1 MEGVDTMPSDLSFIC
16 IDDQKTYDSLRTY
29 DETETK
35 KQTNKTRKLTK
46 EKRNP
51 AVFARWNP
59 ERGEKGKLEIVKRYS
74 LNDEDQDENLKMAKS
89 ACIELSI
96 MKHLREANAFACC
109 AELYGSRLINRENDE
124 ELCDYEVK
132 ELLEDVKKACNHS
145 RKKKKD
151 QEQYWKTF
159 EEIAKK
165 VKEIEITMEYGVSL
179 KRFVEQA
186 QKEKVPIVD
195 AQQKIRMLFEALKVL
210 QHLGIMHQDIKPDN
224 VILVQ
229 RDAKIV
235 PVFIDFDVSSF
246 FDNEG
251 KPYVY
256 HEGSTPRYQSPEQA
270 GELKYDNNAVENDEQ
285 RVTRATDVYSM
296 AVAACELLD
305 PSFPNSIK
313 ERETMLREFARKD
326 ELHGLLAQ
334 ALRFIPEERPTV
346 ENIVRKLMEFC
357 GEIPVEE
364 VVKTGGAH
372 NSFDDTPSPMTK
384 TFEFKDTIG
393 AILLAVVAI
402 AIIVGGVKVFNIAF
416 LQLSSPTESV
426 SENGVNAT
434 DFSEYNAT
442 ETHFHHESE
451 KQNSDPSEKNTSANE
466 PSDPA
471 IVTSSEPT
479 EPTTDT
485 SATTATTTSRPVQTT
500 QSSYIP
506 SPPPTTPHHTES
518 AVTPSETHPP
528 ETTFATTTTPGVG
541 VENDFEYSLVN
552 GQEAVLTRYIGS
564 QTEVVIPS
572 TLGGLPV
579 AEIGASA
586 FENNAALTRIEFPS
600 SLTTIGDRAFAGCT
614 NLLMTDVAI
623 PMKLTRIGNC
633 AFQNSA
639 NGIVKLP
646 SNTSM
651 TEIGERAFYE
661 CCATTIVLYNIQTIH
676 NEAFA
681 ECNNLDT
688 VYLPISL
695 KTVGNDVFF
704 GKDTNPDMPVLSF
717 FGNNNTWLELNF
729 TDQDPEGNSED
740 RNRIWQYFE
749 TMRAERENEISQ
761 NGSSN
766 IRPVLQFNSKYY
778 E

>member
-1 MEGVDTMPSDLSFIC
+1 MEGVDVMPSDLSFIC
-16 IDDQKTYDSLRTY
+16 IDDQKTYDTLRTY

-35 KQTNKTRKLTK
+35 KQTNKIRKLTK

-109 AELYGSRLINRENDE
+109 AELYGSRLISRENDE

-145 RKKKKD
+145 RKKQKD

-210 QHLGIMHQDIKPDN
+210 QHLEIMHQDIKPDN

-270 GELKYDNNAVENDEQ
+270 GKLKYDNNAVENDEQ

-305 PSFPNSIK
+305 PSFPNSIE
-313 ERETMLREFARKD
+313 EREPMLRKFARKD

-357 GEIPVEE
+357 GEIPVLDGVQEIAE
-364 VVKTGGAH
+364 SSGFFGKLIKWIK
-372 NSFDDTPSPMTK
+372 NL
-384 TFEFKDTIG
+384 FKPN
-393 AILLAVVAI
+393 
-402 AIIVGGVKVFNIAF
+402 GVKVTVIKIRDIIINNSGAVLLGIVGIVVFALVVVLAMVIIA
-416 LQLSSPTESV
+416 
-426 SENGVNAT
+426 
-434 DFSEYNAT
+434 
-442 ETHFHHESE
+442 
-451 KQNSDPSEKNTSANE
+451 KQPANPIYVPVPPVTNQPPSTSYQ
-466 PSDPA
+466 
-471 IVTSSEPT
+471 ITTTSSETVLTLPLT
-479 EPTTDT
+479 TTPTTVPSET
-485 SATTATTTSRPVQTT
+485 LQTTTTTLAATTTSRPFQTERT
-500 QSSYIP
+500 YTPPPSTDPQSSER
-506 SPPPTTPHHTES
+506 TE
-518 AVTPSETHPP
+518 PP
-528 ETTFATTTTPGVG
+528 ETTTVTLTEPPTNPTTTTTKAATTTTTTAGVG
-541 VENDFEYSLVN
+541 VENGFAYSLEN
-552 GQEAVLTRYIGS
+552 GTATITGYQGTV
-564 QTEVVIPS
+564 TEVVIPEYVA
-572 TLGGLPV
+572 GVPV
-579 AEIGASA
+579 YAIGANA
-586 FENNAALTRIEFPS
+586 FANTEIASVELLAGVQRIEAE
-600 SLTTIGDRAFAGCT
+600 AFRGCT
-614 NLLMTDVAI
+614 YLQQVI
-623 PMKLTRIGNC
+623 
-633 AFQNSA
+633 
-639 NGIVKLP
+639 
-646 SNTSM
+646 
-651 TEIGERAFYE
+651 
-661 CCATTIVLYNIQTIH
+661 
-676 NEAFA
+676 
-681 ECNNLDT
+681 
-688 VYLPISL
+688 LPISIKYIGPDAFTRNYDAETITIYYRDSSVGWNQIE
-695 KTVGNDVFF
+695 KTDADFE
-704 GKDTNPDMPVLSF
+704 KDYIETSF
-717 FGNNNTWLELNF
+717 NYGIEW
-729 TDQDPEGNSED
+729 
-740 RNRIWQYFE
+740 
-749 TMRAERENEISQ
+749 
-761 NGSSN
+761 
-766 IRPVLQFNSKYY
+766 
-778 E
+778 

>member
-1 MEGVDTMPSDLSFIC
+1 LEGVDVMPSDLSFIC
-16 IDDQKTYDSLRTY
+16 IDDQKTYDTLRTY

-35 KQTNKTRKLTK
+35 KQTNKIRKLTK

-109 AELYGSRLINRENDE
+109 AELYGSRLISRENDE

-145 RKKKKD
+145 RKKQKD

-210 QHLGIMHQDIKPDN
+210 QHLEIMHQDIKPDN

-270 GELKYDNNAVENDEQ
+270 GKLKYDNNAVENDEQ

-305 PSFPNSIK
+305 PSFPNSIE
-313 ERETMLREFARKD
+313 EREPMLRKFARKD

-357 GEIPVEE
+357 GEIPVLDGVQEIAE
-364 VVKTGGAH
+364 SSGFFGKLIKWIK
-372 NSFDDTPSPMTK
+372 NL
-384 TFEFKDTIG
+384 FKPN
-393 AILLAVVAI
+393 
-402 AIIVGGVKVFNIAF
+402 GVKVTVIKIRDIIINNSGAVLLGIVGIVVFALVVVLAMVIIA
-416 LQLSSPTESV
+416 
-426 SENGVNAT
+426 
-434 DFSEYNAT
+434 
-442 ETHFHHESE
+442 
-451 KQNSDPSEKNTSANE
+451 KQPANPIYVPVPPVTNQPPSTSYQ
-466 PSDPA
+466 
-471 IVTSSEPT
+471 ITTTSSETVLTLPLT
-479 EPTTDT
+479 TTPTTVPSET
-485 SATTATTTSRPVQTT
+485 LQTTTTTLAATTTSRPFQTERT
-500 QSSYIP
+500 YTPPPSTDPQSSER
-506 SPPPTTPHHTES
+506 TE
-518 AVTPSETHPP
+518 PP
-528 ETTFATTTTPGVG
+528 ETTTVTLTEPPTNPTTTTTKAATTTTTTAGVG
-541 VENDFEYSLVN
+541 VENGFAYSLEN
-552 GQEAVLTRYIGS
+552 GTATITGYQGTV
-564 QTEVVIPS
+564 TEVVIPEYVA
-572 TLGGLPV
+572 GVPV
-579 AEIGASA
+579 YAIGANA
-586 FENNAALTRIEFPS
+586 FANTEIASVELLAGVQRIEAE
-600 SLTTIGDRAFAGCT
+600 AFRGCT
-614 NLLMTDVAI
+614 YLQQVI
-623 PMKLTRIGNC
+623 
-633 AFQNSA
+633 
-639 NGIVKLP
+639 
-646 SNTSM
+646 
-651 TEIGERAFYE
+651 
-661 CCATTIVLYNIQTIH
+661 
-676 NEAFA
+676 
-681 ECNNLDT
+681 
-688 VYLPISL
+688 LPISIKYIGPDAFTRNYDAETITIYYRDSSVGWNQIE
-695 KTVGNDVFF
+695 KTDADFE
-704 GKDTNPDMPVLSF
+704 KDYIETSF
-717 FGNNNTWLELNF
+717 NYGIEW
-729 TDQDPEGNSED
+729 
-740 RNRIWQYFE
+740 
-749 TMRAERENEISQ
+749 
-761 NGSSN
+761 
-766 IRPVLQFNSKYY
+766 
-778 E
+778 

>member
-1 MEGVDTMPSDLSFIC
+1 MPSDLSFIC
-16 IDDQKTYDSLRTY
+16 IDNQKTYDTLRTY

-132 ELLEDVKKACNHS
+132 ELLENVKKACNRS
-145 RKKKKD
+145 RKKQQD
-151 QEQYWKTF
+151 QEQYWETF
-159 EEIAKK
+159 EEIAEQ
-165 VKEIEITMEYGVSL
+165 VKEIEISMEYGVSL

-270 GELKYDNNAVENDEQ
+270 GKLKYDNNAVENDEQ

-305 PSFPNSIK
+305 PSFPNSIE
-313 ERETMLREFARKD
+313 EREKVLREFARKD

-334 ALRFIPEERPTV
+334 ALSFIPEERPTV

-357 GEIPVEE
+357 GEIPVLDGVQEIAE
-364 VVKTGGAH
+364 SSGFFGKLIKWIK
-372 NSFDDTPSPMTK
+372 NL
-384 TFEFKDTIG
+384 FKPN
-393 AILLAVVAI
+393 
-402 AIIVGGVKVFNIAF
+402 GVKVTVIKIRDIIINNSGAVLLGIVGIVVVFALVVVFAMVIIAK
-416 LQLSSPTESV
+416 QPANPIYVPVPPVTNQPPSTSYQITTTSSETVLTLPLTTTPTTV
-426 SENGVNAT
+426 
-434 DFSEYNAT
+434 
-442 ETHFHHESE
+442 
-451 KQNSDPSEKNTSANE
+451 PSETLQTTTNTSA
-466 PSDPA
+466 
-471 IVTSSEPT
+471 I
-479 EPTTDT
+479 
-485 SATTATTTSRPVQTT
+485 TAATTSRPVQTT
-500 QSSYIP
+500 QSSYIS

-552 GQEAVLTRYIGS
+552 GQAIVTGYYGTETVVRIPDYLAGS
-564 QTEVVIPS
+564 PVSIIDKGAFADKTFISGIQFPC
-572 TLGGLPV
+572 TLIKI
-579 AEIGASA
+579 E
-586 FENNAALTRIEFPS
+586 EN
-600 SLTTIGDRAFAGCT
+600 AFAGCC
-614 NLLMTDVAI
+614 NLMDVQIPASVTDIGAYAFVNSAGGELSFPNGTQMTVIVENAFYGSLMQKVHI
-623 PMKLTRIGNC
+623 PEGVIEIKESAFRDCSELVDIVLPVSLEYIGNY
-633 AFQNSA
+633 AF
-639 NGIVKLP
+639 
-646 SNTSM
+646 
-651 TEIGERAFYE
+651 
-661 CCATTIVLYNIQTIH
+661 
-676 NEAFA
+676 
-681 ECNNLDT
+681 
-688 VYLPISL
+688 
-695 KTVGNDVFF
+695 
-704 GKDTNPDMPVLSF
+704 
-717 FGNNNTWLELNF
+717 
-729 TDQDPEGNSED
+729 
-740 RNRIWQYFE
+740 
-749 TMRAERENEISQ
+749 
-761 NGSSN
+761 
-766 IRPVLQFNSKYY
+766 FNSNPIERKLQYCGTSDKWAELVNDKKIY
-778 E
+778 DSATVPSCNYGKNPL